1 MAENLISFIGLGALA
16 TYIIIKSNSDSEMS
30 EDEQYILYNDTP
42 IEAERFIYSVRNRQ
56 LRNKLI
62 SYLNSGKI
70 TKEKFL
76 DNLRYMN
83 SEEFKNLSLEK
94 KLNYVGDVA
103 GESQLSTIPNDLQ
116 KQPVKE
122 STNIESQES
131 VIEENRKKEGTLA
144 EMPQQKE
151 IIQSSY
157 IGEETMK
164 EKYGTLTRPQRE
176 LIATGKKTQNY
187 VLINEPETVRDGSN
201 PFMYGRSIRV

>member
-16 TYIIIKSNSDSEMS
+16 TYIIIKSNSSSEME

-42 IEAERFIYSVRNRQ
+42 IEIERFIYTIRNRQ

-70 TKEKFL
+70 SKEKFL

-83 SEEFKNLSLEK
+83 SDEFKNTSLEK
-94 KLNYVGDVA
+94 KLNYVSDIA
-103 GESQLSTIPNDLQ
+103 GESQLAIIPNDLQ

-131 VIEENRKKEGTLA
+131 AIEENMRKEGTLA
-144 EMPQQKE
+144 ETPKNNQ

-157 IGEETMK
+157 VGEETMR
-164 EKYGTLTRPQRE
+164 EKHGQLTRPHRE
-176 LIATGKKTQNY
+176 LIAKGKKTQNY
-187 VLINEPETVRDGSN
+187 VLINDNEIVRDGLN
-201 PFMYGRSIRV
+201 PFMYGRGIRV